1 MSVQESHVENP
12 PDHVENTNHD
22 DFIENCDEVEA
33 QSKNQH
39 SDKPEDAILKRPVSL
54 MKGSF
59 DVLDAT
65 MNTMTP
71 SNE

>member
-12 PDHVENTNHD
+12 PDNVENTNHD
-22 DFIENCDEVEA
+22 EDFIENCDEVEA

-39 SDKPEDAILKRPVSL
+39 SDKQDDAILKRPVSL

-59 DVLDAT
+59 DVLDS
-65 MNTMTP
+65 TMTP
-71 SNE
+71 SND

>member
-12 PDHVENTNHD
+12 PDNAVNTNHD
-22 DFIENCDEVEA
+22 EDFIENYDEVEA

-39 SDKPEDAILKRPVSL
+39 SDKQDDAILKRPVSL

-59 DVLDAT
+59 DVLDS
-65 MNTMTP
+65 TMTP
-71 SNE
+71 SND